1 MQILSVLA
9 LVLAA
14 VTAEVYFEEDFSGDW
29 ESRWQAGTPPGK
41 EMGKFAVTSGKWFVD
56 EEANK
61 GLTCTEDMRFYSITS
76 KMPKMASSKGKPL
89 VIQFS
94 AKVQNH
100 QYAYCGGGYI
110 KLLPDKADY
119 SKFSGDDEYNVMFGP
134 DLCGYVAACA
144 RARAPRSRARGGGV
158 RRARP
163 CLRARRAPSCPLVG
177 PSAAP
182 LLLVLRRS
190 LTRACRL
197 RLRCLSRAQLRCVA
211 HPRHL
216 QPQGEEPAEVR
227 EGQPRVLEMTD
238 CLFLPLMTSDCL
250 PHQVSLEYSDKNE
263 YTHLYTFSFKPD
275 GTYEIFFDQKSKASG
290 KIVEDWP
297 LPKPTIDDPED
308 KKPSDWVDE
317 PEMNDPEA
325 KKPDGYDDIPAQ
337 IPDPD
342 ATKPADWDDEDD
354 GEWEPPLI
362 DNPEFKGEWVA
373 PKVANPAYKG
383 EWKPKQI
390 ANKDYEEG
398 VQLAAY
404 DSTHVGFELWI
415 VNNGTIFD
423 NILVTDDLDY
433 AIAQGTKLWK
443 PTADAEKEKKEAW
456 DKANKPAE
464 DAPAGDDDEPPPEGE
479 DEEEKDEL

>member
-1 MQILSVLA
+1 
-9 LVLAA
+9 
-14 VTAEVYFEEDFSGDW
+14 
-29 ESRWQAGTPPGK
+29 
-41 EMGKFAVTSGKWFVD
+41 
-56 EEANK
+56 
-61 GLTCTEDMRFYSITS
+61 MRSYDVSHIHAIFNH
-76 KMPKMASSKGKPL
+76 KGKNL
-89 VIQFS
+89 LKS
-94 AKVQNH
+94 DKVN
-100 QYAYCGGGYI
+100 
-110 KLLPDKADY
+110 
-119 SKFSGDDEYNVMFGP
+119 
-134 DLCGYVAACA
+134 
-144 RARAPRSRARGGGV
+144 
-158 RRARP
+158 
-163 CLRARRAPSCPLVG
+163 
-177 PSAAP
+177 
-182 LLLVLRRS
+182 
-190 LTRACRL
+190 
-197 RLRCLSRAQLRCVA
+197 
-211 HPRHL
+211 
-216 QPQGEEPAEVR
+216 
-227 EGQPRVLEMTD
+227 
-238 CLFLPLMTSDCL
+238 
-250 PHQVSLEYSDKNE
+250 LEYSDKNE

-317 PEMNDPEA
+317 TEMDDPEA

-342 ATKPADWDDEDD
+342 ATKPEDWDDEDD

-383 EWKPKQI
+383 VWSPKQI

-404 DSTHVGFELWI
+404 DSTHVGFELWV

-433 AIAQGTKLWK
+433 AIAQGVKLWK

-456 DKANKPAE
+456 DKANTPAE